1 MEKKRYLP
9 KLDLIKHDFVMVYW
23 VDIESDSNWR
33 GVDDLITDE
42 LPICIS
48 SGWLIKKD
56 NKVTRLAS
64 DFNIDSD
71 GKIKDIGNTTI
82 IPTCVIQKIIKI
94 KL

>member
-1 MEKKRYLP
+1 MQKKRYLP
-9 KLDLIKHDFVMVYW
+9 KLDIMKHDFVMVYW
-23 VDIESDSNWR
+23 YDIESDSNWR
-33 GVDDLITDE
+33 EKDDLITDE

-64 DFNIDSD
+64 DFNLDNN
-71 GKIKDIGNTTI
+71 GKVNEIGNSTI

>member
-1 MEKKRYLP
+1 MQKKRYLP
-9 KLDLIKHDFVMVYW
+9 KLDIMKHDFVMVYW
-23 VDIESDSNWR
+23 YDIESDSNWR
-33 GVDDLITDE
+33 EKDDLITDE

-64 DFNIDSD
+64 DFNLDSH
-71 GKIKDIGNTTI
+71 GKVNEIGNSTI
-82 IPTCVIQKIIKI
+82 IPSCVIQKIIKI

>member
-33 GVDDLITDE
+33 DVDDLITDE

-56 NKVTRLAS
+56 NMVTRVACELK
-64 DFNIDSD
+64 IDCFVN
-71 GKIKDIGNTTI
+71 IKDIGNTNI
-82 IPTCVIQKIIKI
+82 IPICLIKKIIKI

>member
-9 KLDLIKHDFVMVYW
+9 KLDIMKHDFVMVYW
-23 VDIESDSNWR
+23 VDIESDSEWR
-33 GVDDLITDE
+33 DKDDLITDE

-64 DFNIDSD
+64 DFNLDSQ
-71 GKIKDIGNTTI
+71 GKVNEIGSSTI

-94 KL
+94 KI

>member
-33 GVDDLITDE
+33 DIDDLITDE

-64 DFNIDSD
+64 DFKHDRD
-71 GKIKDIGNTTI
+71 WET
-82 IPTCVIQKIIKI
+82 Q
-94 KL
+94 

>member
-1 MEKKRYLP
+1 MQKKRYLP
-9 KLDLIKHDFVMVYW
+9 KLDIMKHDFVMVYW
-23 VDIESDSNWR
+23 YDIESDSNWR
-33 GVDDLITDE
+33 EKDDLITDE

-64 DFNIDSD
+64 DFNLDSN
-71 GKIKDIGNTTI
+71 GKVNEIGNSTI

>member
-33 GVDDLITDE
+33 DIDDLITDE

-64 DFNIDSD
+64 DFNLGS
-71 GKIKDIGNTTI
+71 
-82 IPTCVIQKIIKI
+82 
-94 KL
+94 

>member
-33 GVDDLITDE
+33 EVNDLITDE

-56 NKVTRLAS
+56 N
-64 DFNIDSD
+64 
-71 GKIKDIGNTTI
+71 
-82 IPTCVIQKIIKI
+82 
-94 KL
+94 

>member
-1 MEKKRYLP
+1 MKTKYLP
-9 KLDLIKHDFVMVYW
+9 KLDLFKHEFVMVYW
-23 VDIESDSNWR
+23 VDIESDAGWR
-33 GVDDLITDE
+33 SVEDVNSDD

-56 NKVTRLAS
+56 KRV
-64 DFNIDSD
+64 FNVDSD
-71 GKIKDIGNTTI
+71 GKVNEVGNSTI

>member
-1 MEKKRYLP
+1 MKTKYLP
-9 KLDLIKHDFVMVYW
+9 KLDLFKHDFVMVYW
-23 VDIESDSNWR
+23 VDIESDAGWR
-33 GVDDLITDE
+33 SIEDVNCDD

-56 NKVTRLAS
+56 KKVTRLVS
-64 DFNIDSD
+64 DFNVDSQ
-71 GKIKDIGNTTI
+71 GKVNEVGNSTI

>member
-33 GVDDLITDE
+33 DIDDLITDE

-64 DFNIDSD
+64 DFNLDSD
-71 GKIKDIGNTTI
+71 GKVNEIGNTTI
-82 IPTCVIQKIIKI
+82 IPTCVIQKIIKL
-94 KL
+94 K